1 MMAAD
6 GRERERLPMCHLFL
20 TMGRMHERLGITIW
34 YFQGEIE
41 LEAAFFLI
49 FMDGTIKAQ
58 EDVYVE

>member
-1 MMAAD
+1 
-6 GRERERLPMCHLFL
+6 MCHLFL